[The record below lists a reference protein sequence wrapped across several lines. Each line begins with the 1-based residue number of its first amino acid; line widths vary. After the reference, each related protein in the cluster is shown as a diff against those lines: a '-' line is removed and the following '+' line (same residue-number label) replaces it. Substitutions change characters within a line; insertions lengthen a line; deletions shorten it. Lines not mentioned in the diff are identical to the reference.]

1 MAYDPV
7 VKEAM
12 IRDLA
17 TYVGMQLKLRRTEA
31 RMSLDALSELTGVT
45 KAQLSK
51 IERGETDVKLST
63 LAVLRSA
70 LALDIT
76 VEKL

>member
-1 MAYDPV
+1 M
-7 VKEAM
+7 
-12 IRDLA
+12 
-17 TYVGMQLKLRRTEA
+17 
-31 RMSLDALSELTGVT
+31 LSELTGVT

-51 IERGETDVKLST
+51 IECGETDVKLST

-76 VEKL
+76 VKKIIKDTHLYEMVRASRLCHFVIFATR

>member
-17 TYVGMQLKLRRTEA
+17 IYVGMRLKLRRTEA

-63 LAVLRSA
+63 LALIRSA
-70 LALDIT
+70 LALDI
-76 VEKL
+76 VIKPL